1 MLGHLLD
8 PAAAA
13 EGSWLAALAVLLAAV
28 TVGAVLPVVPTGAA
42 VSAMA
47 ALAHHRSPEALGSVL
62 VVAAAAAWAGD
73 VVLYALLHRSESGL
87 TRLLER
93 RALAGRASAHVEE
106 LGRRLVT
113 HDVRT
118 LLTSRLLP
126 GARVPVMLA
135 AASVDYPVRRFA
147 VADVVPA
154 LTWTVAYALL
164 GLLGRSVSD
173 RPLAGVAVALVLGL
187 VASSVVGLVQRLRAR
202 RAHASR

>member
-13 EGSWLAALAVLLAAV
+13 QGSWLAALAVLLAAV

-47 ALAHHRSPEALGSVL
+47 ALAHHRSPGALASVL
-62 VVAAAAAWAGD
+62 VVAAVAAWAGD
-73 VVLYALLHRSESGL
+73 VALYALLHRSESGL

-93 RALAGRASAHVEE
+93 RALAGRASAHVGE
-106 LGRRLVT
+106 LGRALVT

-126 GARVPVMLA
+126 GARVPVMIA

-154 LTWTVAYALL
+154 LTWTAAYGLL

-173 RPLAGVAVALVLGL
+173 RPLAGVVVAVVLGL
-187 VASSVVGLVQRLRAR
+187 VASSVVGLAQRLRAR
-202 RAHASR
+202 RAAAR

>member
-1 MLGHLLD
+1 VLGHLLD

-13 EGSWLAALAVLLAAV
+13 DSSWLAALAALLAAV
-28 TVGAVLPVVPTGAA
+28 AVGAVVPVVPTGAA

-47 ALAHHRSPEALGSVL
+47 ALAHHRSAGSLASVL
-62 VVAAAAAWAGD
+62 LVAAGAAWVGD
-73 VVLYALLHRSESGL
+73 LVLYAVLHRSESGL
-87 TRLLER
+87 SRLLER
-93 RALAGRASAHVEE
+93 RALAGRAGAHVEE
-106 LGRRLVT
+106 LGRRLVS

-135 AASVDYPVRRFA
+135 AASVDYPVPRFA
-147 VADVVPA
+147 VADVAPA

-164 GLLGRSVSD
+164 GLLGRSASD
-173 RPLAGVAVALVLGL
+173 RPLAGVALAVVLGL
-187 VASSVVGLVQRLRAR
+187 VASGAVGLVQRLRAR

>member
-1 MLGHLLD
+1 VLGHLLD

-13 EGSWLAALAVLLAAV
+13 EESWLAALAVLLAAV
-28 TVGAVLPVVPTGAA
+28 GVGAVLPVIPTGAA

-47 ALAHHRSPEALGSVL
+47 ALAHHRSPASLLSVL
-62 VVAAAAAWAGD
+62 VVAAAAAWIGD
-73 VVLYALLHRSESGL
+73 LVLYALLHRSESGL
-87 TRLLER
+87 SRLLER

-154 LTWTVAYALL
+154 LTWTVAYGLL

-173 RPLAGVAVALVLGL
+173 RPLAGVVVAVVLGL
-187 VASSVVGLVQRLRAR
+187 GASGVVGLVQRLRAR
-202 RAHASR
+202 RAHATR